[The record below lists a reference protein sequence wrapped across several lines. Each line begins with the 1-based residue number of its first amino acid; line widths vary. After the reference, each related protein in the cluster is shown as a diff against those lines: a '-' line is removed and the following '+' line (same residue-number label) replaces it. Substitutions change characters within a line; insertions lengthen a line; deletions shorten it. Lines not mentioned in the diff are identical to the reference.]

1 MRIKIDKNMPV
12 SVINVLENAGHDAHS
27 VYSEGIE
34 GCSDRQLIAM
44 CKKEQRLLITLDNDF
59 SNIFAYP
66 PEKFEGII
74 VLRVENQSKI
84 AVINLVNKLL
94 PVLTANEENICGNLW
109 VVEENRIRIRG
120 LGS

>member
-1 MRIKIDKNMPV
+1 MRIKIDENMPLD
-12 SVINVLENAGHDAHS
+12 VIDVLENAGHDAHS

-34 GCSDRQLIAM
+34 GCSDRQLIAK

-74 VLRVENQSKI
+74 VLRVEHQGKRAI
-84 AVINLVNKLL
+84 TALINKLL
-94 PVLTANEENICGNLW
+94 PVLNASEDNICGNLW
-109 VVEENRIRIRG
+109 IVEENRIRIRG
-120 LGS
+120 IGS